1 MKLEGL
7 LVDLVPYGKQFAE
20 LEHTWR
26 NSEAWYWATAGDRWI
41 VSKASIERQQQERA
55 EWREK
60 HGANSV
66 WFGIQT
72 KDGQPLGDIALNW
85 VLPYY
90 RNAMM
95 GAGIGD
101 PDYWGGRYGTDALLL
116 IVDYAF
122 DWLDMR
128 RLWLGTMA
136 LNQRVQRQM
145 QKVGFKLEA
154 RRRQAMFADGVWTD
168 ELIYGLLREEWPGRA
183 AMVEQLGLRAKA

>member
-7 LVDLVPYGKQFAE
+7 LVDLGPYGKRFLD
-20 LEHTWR
+20 LEHTWH
-26 NSEAWYWATAGDRWI
+26 NSDAWYWATAGDRWI
-41 VSKASIERQQQERA
+41 ASKESIQRNQQERV

-60 HGANSV
+60 HGSNSV

-72 KDGQPLGDIALNW
+72 KDGLPLGDICLNW

-90 RNAMM
+90 RHSMM

-101 PDYWGGRYGTDALLL
+101 PEYWGGGYGTDALLL
-116 IVDYAF
+116 MVDYAF

-128 RLWLGTMA
+128 RLWLGTMG
-136 LNQRVQRQM
+136 LNERVQRQM

-154 RRRQAMFADGVWTD
+154 RRRQMMFADGVWTD
-168 ELIYGLLREEWPGRA
+168 ELVYGLLREEWPGRA
-183 AMVEQLGLRAKA
+183 AMVERLGLRAKA